1 MGKGRG
7 FQPRPL
13 YLVCGRKIG
22 QVGATDRPR
31 PWSIKKTAKKSL
43 GPRALPFKMRREP
56 EQLPGP
62 LRPKNTRGARIRKE
76 GPLTAERRR
85 KLLDPTTTTTTTAPL
100 FAGVDVSK
108 DRLDVCLRWS
118 EPESHEREEAFFVA
132 YDDSGIDALLSRLLE
147 EPTMLVVLE
156 ATGGFERAVVGALAA
171 AGLPVV
177 VLNPRQVRDFARAT
191 GRLAKTDRIDASI
204 LARFAEAVRPN
215 PKLLPDR
222 EIRALQ
228 AIVARRRQLLGMIA
242 AENNR
247 LSSAAKPVAKRIKA
261 HIRWLQKELS
271 RTEGDLEAAI
281 EGSPALGENEALL
294 RSVPGVGPVLA
305 LTLLAGVPELGTLTH
320 KRLAALVGVAPLNRD
335 SGTLRGHRSVWGG
348 RAEVRAALYMG
359 ALVAA
364 RRNPVVKE
372 FYERLLAAGK
382 PKKLALVA
390 CACARC
396 SRSSTPS
403 SNTALLGGLLPIF
416 PLDIQDSCFFLPL
429 FSQVL
434 GRKILRSPDSG

>member
-1 MGKGRG
+1 M
-7 FQPRPL
+7 
-13 YLVCGRKIG
+13 
-22 QVGATDRPR
+22 
-31 PWSIKKTAKKSL
+31 
-43 GPRALPFKMRREP
+43 
-56 EQLPGP
+56 
-62 LRPKNTRGARIRKE
+62 
-76 GPLTAERRR
+76 
-85 KLLDPTTTTTTTAPL
+85 DPTTTTAPL

-171 AGLPVV
+171 AGLPVAV
-177 VLNPRQVRDFARAT
+177 VNPRQVRDFARAT

-215 PKLLPDR
+215 PKPLPDR

-261 HIRWLQKELS
+261 HIRWLEKELS

-281 EGSPALGENEALL
+281 ESSPALGENEALL

-305 LTLLAGVPELGTLTH
+305 RTLLAGVPELGKKLTH
-320 KRLAALVGVAPLNRD
+320 KRVAALVGVAPLNRD
-335 SGTLRGHRSVWGG
+335 SGTLRGRRSVWGG
-348 RAEVRAALYMG
+348 RAEVRGALYMG

-382 PKKLALVA
+382 PKKVALVA
-390 CACARC
+390 CMRKLLSILNAVLKHR
-396 SRSSTPS
+396 TPW
-403 SNTALLGGLLPIF
+403 
-416 PLDIQDSCFFLPL
+416 
-429 FSQVL
+429 
-434 GRKILRSPDSG
+434 RSPHYLST